1 MIAGW
6 DRSVV
11 AWKERL
17 NSGGAAMVIRD
28 IPAVPT
34 GSYVELYG
42 TLTCYLVFLY
52 DFPFRK
58 IMRLRTSVLRHEIR
72 ISPASPS
79 AQVLYD
85 KQQLR

>member
-11 AWKERL
+11 AGKERL
-17 NSGGAAMVIRD
+17 NSGGATMVIRD

-52 DFPFRK
+52 DFPFPT
-58 IMRLRTSVLRHEIR
+58 ILPLGVATTAT
-72 ISPASPS
+72 PPFDASEG
-79 AQVLYD
+79 AIAGWVVY
-85 KQQLR
+85 

>member
-58 IMRLRTSVLRHEIR
+58 IMCTPKNMYFSTYSRPPLFN
-72 ISPASPS
+72 
-79 AQVLYD
+79 D
-85 KQQLR
+85 KREE